1 MNKYSKPRWTKNL
14 ILILALSASSVAYA
28 SQDVA
33 AEKKHNE
40 KWWEDEKLFTNYF
53 DVEKAIEDC
62 ETTVRELNTLSETM
76 DRMGDNTS
84 GEIQKWFTYVLD
96 DANECATNLTK
107 RTGKKYKLTK
117 DWFGSDYTLKKP

>member
-1 MNKYSKPRWTKNL
+1 M
-14 ILILALSASSVAYA
+14 ILALSASSVAYA

-53 DVEKAIEDC
+53 DVEKAIENC
-62 ETTVRELNTLSETM
+62 EYTVRELNAFSETL
-76 DRMGDNTS
+76 DRMDGNASETVQIAFA
-84 GEIQKWFTYVLD
+84 GNLA